1 MKKRRLHLYT
11 VAMLFACT
19 YSLHGQ
25 TTYTDGVFMLN
36 EDWYGHNNSTLNFI
50 RPDHPTDPFEYYII
64 QNNES
69 NAGQSLGATAQ
80 FGAVY
85 GDYLFIISKQ
95 DQDAGDGLSPG
106 ESAETRQGGRIV
118 VADAQ
123 TMEIKSR
130 IPIIRANE
138 KGVSIAD
145 GRSFV
150 GVDETKGYVG
160 TSNGIYILSFS
171 PFEITGRIEGTENP
185 LITGDE
191 DNADGVGPLYQN
203 QIGMMLR
210 TADYVFAIQ
219 QDKGVL
225 VIDPQTDKIIHTV
238 EGCFSTMTQSK
249 DGDIWVGRNTNM
261 DYQHYPYGNM
271 GSSGECWEGK
281 ELLRIDPETFE
292 TEAVPMTEGGINQ
305 TWYAWTAGS
314 LCASTQENALYFTY
328 NENRWS
334 WFTTS
339 KLYRFDI
346 DTRTFTQIYD
356 SATDKRYFYGAGIRI
371 HPLDDQ
377 IYGALYLDNV
387 VQSYWIYQ
395 MDNQGNVLKELEP
408 IERYWFPA
416 LFIFPDNHAPEVE
429 ELPDV
434 TLENGAVEI
443 DLGSKATDKDNLD
456 AAIVKTVKSN
466 SNEDV
471 VEARIRNHR
480 LTLQPKAVGEAD
492 LVIRF
497 NSNGKYVDRTLH
509 VKSLTTGIRHTE
521 ESPVRVWGKDGRIH
535 IKGLQRP
542 THVLVYDTDGRQI
555 RNTVLSPGDCIE
567 GLPGG
572 KCYILKFNR
581 KQYKLIY

>member
-11 VAMLFACT
+11 AAMLFACT

-160 TSNGIYILSFS
+160 TSNGIYIFSFS

-238 EGCFSTMTQSK
+238 EGCFSTMAQSK

-292 TEAVPMTEGGINQ
+292 TEAVPMTEGSINQ

-314 LCASTQENALYFTY
+314 LCASTQENVLYFTY
-328 NENRWS
+328 NDNRWS

-408 IERYWFPA
+408 IDRYWFPA

-434 TLENGAVEI
+434 TLEDGAVEI
-443 DLGSKATDKDNLD
+443 DLGHKATDKDNLD

-471 VEARIRNHR
+471 VGARIRNHR

-509 VKSLTTGIRHTE
+509 VKSLTTGILHTE
-521 ESPVRVWGKDGRIH
+521 ESPVRVWGKNGRIH
-535 IKGLQRP
+535 IKGLQRA
-542 THVLVYDTDGRQI
+542 TRVLVYDTDGRQI
-555 RNTVLSPGDCIE
+555 RDTVLSPGDCIE